1 MDNKKNYKKK
11 TFEEKKKEVDTL
23 IKGAEEKLDSYFISE
38 ESIKEYLNFMSNFY
52 NYSLH
57 NTMLID
63 NQFDG
68 ARAVGS
74 YKFWNDK
81 GFQIKKGEKGIKI
94 LVPMKTKPRFERDK
108 GEWIEVDEA
117 TPKEKKKINNG
128 EITVNSST
136 YFTVGNVFDISQTTA
151 KASDL
156 PTIFP
161 NKWLEG
167 DVENYKFLYRGIEE
181 VAKSIG
187 VKIIEPKDELG
198 VVKGASYPL
207 SREVTI
213 NPRNGELQNIKTLF
227 HELTHAKLH
236 TIDTRDKYT
245 SSEKEFQAEMTAYTI
260 CSYFGLDTSD
270 YSLNYIHNWT
280 KGKEL
285 KDKQQLL
292 KEVRETSIS
301 YIDTIETSIIKEI
314 QNELIDYKDLNYSS
328 ANEAIKIYN
337 SLKKEESKSINCSIE
352 NEINS
357 IHAPDISIG
366 VEKESDNEFTFTN
379 CKTKTYYDNLFNKI
393 VTGKNLIEREDELEL

>member
-1 MDNKKNYKKK
+1 MDNKKSYKKK

-63 NQFDG
+63 NQFYG
-68 ARAVGS
+68 AKAVGS

-94 LVPMKTKPRFERDK
+94 LVPMKTKPRFQRDK
-108 GEWIEVDEA
+108 SEWIEVDEA
-117 TPKEKKKINNG
+117 TPKEREKIKNG

-136 YFTVGNVFDISQTTA
+136 YFKVGNVFDISQTTA
-151 KASDL
+151 NVSDL

-167 DVENYKFLYRGIEE
+167 DVENYKFLYKGIEE

-270 YSLNYIHNWT
+270 YSLNYIHNWI

-337 SLKKEESKSINCSIE
+337 SLKKEDVIRQFILVGFIQIKAS
-352 NEINS
+352 
-357 IHAPDISIG
+357 
-366 VEKESDNEFTFTN
+366 
-379 CKTKTYYDNLFNKI
+379 
-393 VTGKNLIEREDELEL
+393 

>member
-23 IKGAEEKLDSYFISE
+23 IKGAEEKLDIYFISE

-57 NTMLID
+57 NAMLID

-68 ARAVGS
+68 AKAVGS

-94 LVPMKTKPRFERDK
+94 LVPMKTKPRFQRDK
-108 GEWIEVDEA
+108 SEWIEVDEA
-117 TPKEKKKINNG
+117 TPKEKEKIKNG

-136 YFTVGNVFDISQTTA
+136 YFKVGNVFDISQTTA
-151 KASDL
+151 NASDL

-167 DVENYKFLYRGIEE
+167 DVESYKFLYKGIEE
-181 VAKSIG
+181 VAKSIS
-187 VKIIEPKDELG
+187 VNIIEPKDELG

-236 TIDTRDKYT
+236 TMDTRDKYT
-245 SSEKEFQAEMTAYTI
+245 SSEREFQAEMTAYTI

-270 YSLNYIHNWT
+270 YSLNYIHSWT

-314 QNELIDYKDLNYSS
+314 QNELSDYKDLNYSS
-328 ANEAIKIYN
+328 ANEAIKTYN
-337 SLKKEESKSINCSIE
+337 SLKKEENKSLDCPIE

-357 IHAPDISIG
+357 IHIPGVSIG
-366 VEKESDNEFTFTN
+366 IEKESENEFTFTN
-379 CKTKTYYDNLFNKI
+379 YKTKVYYDNLFNKI
-393 VTGKNLIEREDELEL
+393 VTGKNLIGREDELEL